1 MRYESRVRLAIA
13 LSLLV
18 AGCGHTPSPLHPV
31 RAGSVGSPSNGVLTA
46 PAELPRQGPGYRWL
60 RDDDHHHAL
69 PRFVA
74 AIERAAARV
83 ATERP
88 GEPLRVGDLSTRTGG
103 RLLPHLSHRTG
114 RDADLLFYLTTLDG
128 APVESPGF
136 LQVGADGLAWDKE
149 NRRFLRFD
157 VEREWLLVKALLED
171 PAARIQWVF
180 AHRNVEALLVEHA
193 RARGET
199 NELVARAIDV
209 LLQPQ
214 PGGLHDDHV
223 HIRTACTPGE
233 IAAGCEPTGP
243 VRPWIAALDPAADA
257 PSDRELLEA
266 ILLPLPERPARIAG
280 DHGH

>member
-1 MRYESRVRLAIA
+1 MRLALA
-13 LSLLV
+13 FSVLLV
-18 AGCGHTPSPLHPV
+18 GCGHTPSPLHPV

-46 PAELPRQGPGYRWL
+46 PAELPRQGAGYRWL

-74 AIERAAARV
+74 AIERAAAKV

-88 GEPLRVGDLSTRTGG
+88 GERLRVGDLSTRTGG

-136 LQVGADGLAWDKE
+136 LSIGTDGLAWDKE

-180 AHRNVEALLVEHA
+180 AHRNVEALLIEHA
-193 RARGET
+193 RARGEPSD
-199 NELVARAIDV
+199 LVARAIDV

-257 PSDRELLEA
+257 STDRELLEA
-266 ILLPLPERPARIAG
+266 ILLPLPQRPAMLAG
-280 DHGH
+280 DHAH